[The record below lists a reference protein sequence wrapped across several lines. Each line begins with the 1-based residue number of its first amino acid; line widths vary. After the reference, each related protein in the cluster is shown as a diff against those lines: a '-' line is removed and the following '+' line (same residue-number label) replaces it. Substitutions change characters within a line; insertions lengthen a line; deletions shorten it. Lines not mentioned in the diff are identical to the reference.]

1 MTEKE
6 LVRRAL
12 MGDKKAQED
21 CTAKGIVLPC
31 PFCRGNQGLKIWAG
45 RTMYIAQSAGQD

>member
-31 PFCRGNQGLKIWAG
+31 PFCRGGIKA
-45 RTMYIAQSAGQD
+45 